1 MDASNANTNQAAK
14 SSRRSRWRRC
24 QDDIADPRA
33 RSACM
38 CSPRRPLPTG
48 TAHRRSA
55 CSLSMHVLTTAPFPH
70 RYCTSPIRVLARLS
84 RRLTVTGSGEKTLS
98 EARRGPRGGSQSWF
112 AVGVASRWTAVP
124 AGPACS
130 RCPRFR
136 LWLKASRKITIP
148 FRGLRRQTHP
158 PSHPPYAGDE
168 TGARTSNTR
177 TRNAAARARRD
188 RAAAADFPSP
198 VRFLKRASR
207 QPYLRSHIW
216 IHSVVVDSSCLAKP
230 LL

>member
-38 CSPRRPLPTG
+38 CSPRRPFPTG

-98 EARRGPRGGSQSWF
+98 ETRRGPRGGSQSWF
-112 AVGVASRWTAVP
+112 AVGVASRYRP
-124 AGPACS
+124 G
-130 RCPRFR
+130 R
-136 LWLKASRKITIP
+136 LAADVSEIKSEICGLKARMNENLRKASRNYHTISW
-148 FRGLRRQTHP
+148 
-158 PSHPPYAGDE
+158 PSA
-168 TGARTSNTR
+168 
-177 TRNAAARARRD
+177 
-188 RAAAADFPSP
+188 
-198 VRFLKRASR
+198 
-207 QPYLRSHIW
+207 
-216 IHSVVVDSSCLAKP
+216 AKP
-230 LL
+230 PTLPPTLCG

>member
-38 CSPRRPLPTG
+38 CSPRRPFPTG

-55 CSLSMHVLTTAPFPH
+55 CSRDYRGDSQSQVQA
-70 RYCTSPIRVLARLS
+70 RRLS
-84 RRLTVTGSGEKTLS
+84 Q
-98 EARRGPRGGSQSWF
+98 RRGVVP
-112 AVGVASRWTAVP
+112 AAASRVGLPSASLA
-124 AGPACS
+124 AGP
-130 RCPRFR
+130 RYRPGR
-136 LWLKASRKITIP
+136 LAADARDFDCDLWVKGFKKLPYHFVAFGGKP
-148 FRGLRRQTHP
+148 THP
-158 PSHPPYAGDE
+158 LTHPMRVMRPSQNLEHE
-168 TGARTSNTR
+168 
-177 TRNAAARARRD
+177 NAKRSCARRD
-188 RAAAADFPSP
+188 RAAAADFPSS